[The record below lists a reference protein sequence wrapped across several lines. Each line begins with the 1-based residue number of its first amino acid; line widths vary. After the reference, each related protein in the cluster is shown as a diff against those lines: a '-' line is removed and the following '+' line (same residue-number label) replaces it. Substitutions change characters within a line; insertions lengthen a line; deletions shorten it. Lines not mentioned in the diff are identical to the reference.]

1 MRAETKS
8 HNTIEFAARTTMC
21 RNAVRCVMTKEAAY
35 NIFALAVGALI
46 PIALVIV
53 VLIL

>member
-1 MRAETKS
+1 
-8 HNTIEFAARTTMC
+8 
-21 RNAVRCVMTKEAAY
+21 MTKEAAY

-46 PIALVIV
+46 PIALVSV